1 MDPLTDLDTK
11 APGLEMRIHR
21 VSPAPEI
28 EDDVI
33 ARVPHEAAGITF

>member
-1 MDPLTDLDTK
+1 MDPLTDLDT

-21 VSPAPEI
+21 VSSAPEI